1 MGDEFD
7 ELEEQVMARM
17 REIYTEAVVDHAMNP
32 RNLGSISDADGFVA
46 VRSRCG
52 ELMKMWIKVDKAE
65 IVEVAF
71 WTDGCGATVACG
83 SVATELIKGKDV
95 AEALRVGEQ
104 EICAALGE
112 LPEGNYHCA
121 ELAANA
127 IKAVVRDCISTKR
140 EPWRKAYRRSQG
152 FIDV

>member
-1 MGDEFD
+1 MADQFD

-17 REIYTEAVVDHAMNP
+17 REIYSEAVIDHAMNP
-32 RNLGSISDADGFVA
+32 RNLGSIDDADGFVV

-52 ELMKMWIKVDKAE
+52 ESIKMWIRVKDAKIVD
-65 IVEVAF
+65 VAF

-83 SVATELIKGKDV
+83 SMATELIKDKDV
-95 AEALRVGEQ
+95 AEALRIGE
-104 EICAALGE
+104 EDICAALGG

-121 ELAANA
+121 KLAASA
-127 IKAVVRDCISTKR
+127 IRAVVRDYISTRR
-140 EPWRKAYRRSQG
+140 EPWRKAYRRPHG

>member
-1 MGDEFD
+1 MGDEFY

-17 REIYTEAVVDHAMNP
+17 REIYSEAVIEHAMNP
-32 RNLGSISDADGFVA
+32 RNLGSLPDADGFVA

-52 ELMKMWIKVDKAE
+52 ELMKMWIKVNKAE
-65 IVEVAF
+65 IVDVAF

-83 SVATELIKGKDV
+83 SIATELIKGKDI
-95 AEALRVGEQ
+95 AEALRVDER
-104 EICAALGE
+104 EICSALGG

-127 IKAVVRDCISTKR
+127 IRRVVRDYISTKR